1 MEPGRKRWMVLLSGW
16 TFIVL
21 GIAGLFLPVLQGILL
36 LMIGLIIL
44 SSEYA
49 WAHRLVKRVRK
60 RFPRAAAHFDEASE
74 KARRWTKRTTATK
87 SSNA

>member
-1 MEPGRKRWMVLLSGW
+1 MTRIRQKWLTAIVGW

-21 GIAGLFLPVLQGILL
+21 GIAGLFLPVLQGILF

-49 WAHRLVKRVRK
+49 WARHLLEKVRA
-60 RFPRAAAHFDEASE
+60 RFPKAAERFHEASQ
-74 KARRWTKRTTATK
+74 KARAWMNRTTTTT
-87 SSNA
+87 

>member
-1 MEPGRKRWMVLLSGW
+1 MTRIRQKWLTVIVGW

-21 GIAGLFLPVLQGILL
+21 GIAGLFLPVLQGILF

-49 WAHRLVKRVRK
+49 WAHGFVERLRA
-60 RFPRAAAHFDEASE
+60 RFPRVHARFQEASE
-74 KARRWTKRTTATK
+74 KARTWMNRTTTT
-87 SSNA
+87 

>member
-1 MEPGRKRWMVLLSGW
+1 MTRIRQKWLTVIVGW

-21 GIAGLFLPVLQGILL
+21 GIAGLFLPVLQGILF

-49 WAHRLVKRVRK
+49 WAHGFVERLRRS
-60 RFPRAAAHFDEASE
+60 FPRVGARFHEASE
-74 KARRWTKRTTATK
+74 KARRWMNRTTTT
-87 SSNA
+87 